1 MLFIN
6 HDTATGQVRL
16 IIRNPFAKAWI
27 MHYPRLTED
36 FRHVEEPHDW
46 RLYVRRASQRL
57 PSAGKSPTRL
67 LIESRLR
74 AWLLQRFRR
83 RLSDLRFAELCAI
96 AQRLQKYPSQERR
109 VEGRY
114 KG

>member
-1 MLFIN
+1 
-6 HDTATGQVRL
+6 
-16 IIRNPFAKAWI
+16 

-46 RLYVRRASQRL
+46 RLYVQRVPEL
-57 PSAGKSPTRL
+57 PPSAGKSPTRL

-83 RLSDLRFAELCAI
+83 RLSDLRFAELREI
-96 AQRLQKYPSQERR
+96 AEMQQQRAMQMR
-109 VEGRY
+109 
-114 KG
+114 

>member
-36 FRHVEEPHDW
+36 FRRIEEPHDW
-46 RLYVRRASQRL
+46 RLYVQRAPEL
-57 PSAGKSPTRL
+57 PPSAGKSPTRL

-83 RLSDLRFAELCAI
+83 RLPDLRFAELRQI
-96 AQRLQKYPSQERR
+96 AER
-109 VEGRY
+109 
-114 KG
+114 

>member
-16 IIRNPFAKAWI
+16 IIRNPFAEAWI

-46 RLYVRRASQRL
+46 RLYVRCASQRL

-67 LIESRLR
+67 LIESYLR
-74 AWLLQRFRR
+74 SWLLRRFKR
-83 RLSDLRFAELCAI
+83 RLSDLRFAELRQI
-96 AQRLQKYPSQERR
+96 AERENKKAYIT
-109 VEGRY
+109 VA
-114 KG
+114 